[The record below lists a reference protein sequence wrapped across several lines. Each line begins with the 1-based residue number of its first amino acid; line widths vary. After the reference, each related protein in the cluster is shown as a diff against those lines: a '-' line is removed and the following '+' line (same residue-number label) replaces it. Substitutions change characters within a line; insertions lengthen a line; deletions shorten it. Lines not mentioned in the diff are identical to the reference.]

1 MGKTLPG
8 AVNATVKMIPEAA
21 RLMERYQKEQERL
34 ALKFR
39 RELEKLTPG
48 QSLPP
53 DDPQGTPGGD
63 SSINSSFSE
72 DSHETDGA
80 DNSSDDEDSKTPLL
94 PPAGP
99 DGEDNSSED
108 EDSKIPL
115 PPPAD
120 PDKPATAAAP
130 AKHTKLGLRAIEA
143 SKLKAKNSKAESK
156 TEQGKENNRN
166 VDKKQETNGIKPN
179 SYSDPGRF
187 LPPGYAI
194 GIKPDGTVNGEGVDS
209 EKKERIRASKM
220 EFKRLDELYVFQPW
234 FMGGFVLTYWGFY
247 RYNKAIHDFYL
258 AESTPSPSAKDDK
271 WEEYIFVVR
280 RRFGMYSF
288 PKPISAP

>member
-72 DSHETDGA
+72 ASNSSHETDGA
-80 DNSSDDEDSKTPLL
+80 DNSSDDEDSKTPLP
-94 PPAGP
+94 PPADP

-120 PDKPATAAAP
+120 PDKPAAAAAQ
-130 AKHTKLGLRAIEA
+130 AKRTKLGLRTTEA

-156 TEQGKENNRN
+156 PEQGKEINRN

-179 SYSDPGRF
+179 SYSGLGRF
-187 LPPGYAI
+187 LPPGYVI
-194 GIKPDGTVNGEGVDS
+194 GVKPGGTVNGEGVDS

-220 EFKRLDELYVFQPW
+220 EFKRLDELYVFQ
-234 FMGGFVLTYWGFY
+234 
-247 RYNKAIHDFYL
+247 
-258 AESTPSPSAKDDK
+258 S
-271 WEEYIFVVR
+271 
-280 RRFGMYSF
+280 
-288 PKPISAP
+288 